1 MEKELVMQGAR
12 GAIWVESE
20 ANAMA
25 MRSERRE
32 NSWHRGKRLFLF

>member
-25 MRSERRE
+25 MRVRE
-32 NSWHRGKRLFLF
+32 ETHGTGKRLFLF